1 MSVGEWALV
10 VKDKLVAEYDASEII
25 LEYAFHLYGDVFD
38 DLIWDMDDECVLGDV
53 KSMAGDDW
61 QRVLG
66 LVSLWILQ
74 DLQREGYFMSDD

>member
-1 MSVGEWALV
+1 MKVGELALI
-10 VKDKLVAEYDASEII
+10 VKDRLVAEYDASEII

-38 DLIWDMDDECVLGDV
+38 DLIWDMDDEGVLGGV
-53 KSMAGDDW
+53 KAMAGDDW